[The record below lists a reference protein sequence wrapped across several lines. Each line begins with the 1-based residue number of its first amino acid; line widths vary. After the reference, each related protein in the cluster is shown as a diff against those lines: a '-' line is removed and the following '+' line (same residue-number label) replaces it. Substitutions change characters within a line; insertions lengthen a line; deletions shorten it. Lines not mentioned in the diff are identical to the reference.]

1 MQGEGR
7 LPCARDSVFINLSNL
22 PNSVRSF
29 TLPHGTDKKTETMWV
44 TEQVNYRAWATSQGC
59 LTPELSFFPQH
70 CFTVL

>member
-7 LPCARDSVFINLSNL
+7 LPYARDCVFINSCNP

-29 TLPHGTDKKTETMWV
+29 TPQGTDKETKTMWV

-59 LTPELSFFPQH
+59 LT
-70 CFTVL
+70 